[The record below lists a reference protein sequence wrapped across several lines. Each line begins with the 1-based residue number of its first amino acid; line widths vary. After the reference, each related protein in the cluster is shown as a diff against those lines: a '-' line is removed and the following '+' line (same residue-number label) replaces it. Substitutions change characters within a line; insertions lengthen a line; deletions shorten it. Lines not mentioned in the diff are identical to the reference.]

1 MIIDIEGGYEMIY
14 EGGNKMKSFHEMSS
28 DMISKIYKFE
38 SLKPVVD
45 GSKHIIGDI
54 DILHPDTNSYFFVPA
69 YACDDFV
76 ELPFY
81 TIIDECRGDDELFLM
96 RVQKMRIT
104 KDMEFQPF
112 TVGVINLSRTA
123 VIEGDKVDISLSMT
137 EDNVLD
143 QDYLIPG
150 FENAVRQKA
159 KEGAQILN
167 VDYTNMF
174 MSCCA
179 AIHPLNKKDIIDL
192 TCYEY
197 DEISYL
203 AKFIINKKKY
213 CITEY
218 IRFLYL

>member
-1 MIIDIEGGYEMIY
+1 MMREELLTKDIIKLARSLKRQFVEITPHYICGSDFPTMCTFSIIYLDGSIQVDDDLYFIGPTTDLVKYDIYLENEY
-14 EGGNKMKSFHEMSS
+14 
-28 DMISKIYKFE
+28 IYKRY
-38 SLKPVVD
+38 KPKMDYLRAECVNREN
-45 GSKHIIGDI
+45 SAKIIFSGD
-54 DILHPDTNSYFFVPA
+54 
-69 YACDDFV
+69 
-76 ELPFY
+76 
-81 TIIDECRGDDELFLM
+81 
-96 RVQKMRIT
+96 
-104 KDMEFQPF
+104 
-112 TVGVINLSRTA
+112 NL
-123 VIEGDKVDISLSMT
+123 V
-137 EDNVLD
+137 D

>member
-1 MIIDIEGGYEMIY
+1 MIY

-96 RVQKMRIT
+96 RVQKMRIN

-137 EDNVLD
+137 EDNVLKTM
-143 QDYLIPG
+143 QL
-150 FENAVRQKA
+150 
-159 KEGAQILN
+159 L
-167 VDYTNMF
+167 
-174 MSCCA
+174 
-179 AIHPLNKKDIIDL
+179 DL
-192 TCYEY
+192 YR
-197 DEISYL
+197 ISYEDL
-203 AKFIINKKKY
+203 VDDIREYRKTHPASSKY
-213 CITEY
+213 DPS
-218 IRFLYL
+218 RQSKL